1 MVKIIYQALRGVFY
15 TLKYKLSHN
24 FRTKLGLNIE
34 QRPFKLLVS
43 LTTYP
48 PRLSSVYLTIESLL
62 NQTLKPDKI
71 VLWLSALEI
80 SPDDLPNNLLKLK
93 NRGLEI
99 RFVDENIGA
108 YKKLI
113 YAIQTLPDY
122 HIVTCD
128 DDLMYPKWF
137 LADLHQSYLRHPD
150 CISAYRCRT
159 MLKLSE
165 RQFLSYNKWQFS
177 RSQIPSYQIFST
189 NGGGT
194 WYPPGSLN
202 AKITDRLFMQL
213 APTGDDIWFKAMGLL
228 NHTKT
233 VMAKASSIDFP
244 AINIQDSQ
252 AETLWQQNI
261 YKNDAQLKAVFE
273 HFDLYNLLEETLN
286 N

>member
-1 MVKIIYQALRGVFY
+1 M
-15 TLKYKLSHN
+15 
-24 FRTKLGLNIE
+24 
-34 QRPFKLLVS
+34 
-43 LTTYP
+43 TTYP

-244 AINIQDSQ
+244 AINIQNSQ

-273 HFDLYNLLEETLN
+273 HFDLYDLLEETLN